1 MPHTNPTHTTSE
13 AEQAEAPEMMEGNT
27 AGIEPS
33 DVVIELETLSH
44 QERENILW
52 ETANSTDTE
61 SLREVIQEAIQLLE
75 DKQIEDKQNGHNTE
89 VVHISSD
96 LVQRVKAARENT
108 VQDADASVNNSVH
121 GVK

>member
-33 DVVIELETLSH
+33 DVVIELETLSP

-61 SLREVIQEAIQLLE
+61 SLREVIQEAIALFE
-75 DKQIEDKQNGHNTE
+75 GKQIEDKQNEQNTE

-96 LVQRVKAARENT
+96 LVQRVKAARDNT

-121 GVK
+121 GIK

>member
-33 DVVIELETLSH
+33 DVAIELETLSP
-44 QERENILW
+44 QERESILW

-75 DKQIEDKQNGHNTE
+75 GKQNEQNTE

-96 LVQRVKAARENT
+96 LVQRVKAARDNT

-121 GVK
+121 GIK